1 MKIVLAS
8 SNSGKIREIKEY
20 YQEYEVVAYSDIV
33 GKFEIVENRD
43 TFVENATLKA
53 KAVQNRL
60 TNLDDIVILADD
72 SGITVPAIGGA
83 PGVYS
88 ARYAREGATD
98 LDNLNR
104 LISTLKTKGIKKTPA
119 FYTAAMVLL
128 SKNTIKSVH
137 GWMHGYVIDEARG
150 SRGFGYDPMFIPE
163 GFNNTL
169 GELDD
174 EVKKRVSHR
183 VKALELIKKLM

>member
-20 YQEYEVVAYSDIV
+20 YQEYEVVAYSDIL

-128 SKNTIKSVH
+128 SKDTIQSVH
-137 GWMHGYVIDEARG
+137 GWMYGYVIDEARG

-174 EVKKRVSHR
+174 EAKKRVSHR
-183 VKALELIKKLM
+183 VKALNLIKKLI